1 MVSINQ
7 SQMFF
12 LKAQYLIKS
21 DFKQCPIK
29 LQNPLFLQAFK
40 YLSAYML
47 SEWINTKEMKC

>member
-1 MVSINQ
+1 
-7 SQMFF
+7 MFF